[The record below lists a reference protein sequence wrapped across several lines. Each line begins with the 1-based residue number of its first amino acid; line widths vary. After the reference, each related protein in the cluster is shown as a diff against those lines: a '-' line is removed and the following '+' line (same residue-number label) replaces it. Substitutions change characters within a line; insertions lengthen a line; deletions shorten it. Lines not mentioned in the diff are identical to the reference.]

1 MASISPGS
9 SLGRYTIR
17 QRLGEGGMATVYES
31 LDPSLQRYVAI
42 KVLPSYHTE
51 DPSFPERFAQEAQA
65 IARLNHPNI
74 LQVYD
79 FGEDKGFTYIV
90 SPLVPGG
97 TLQHKLIG
105 EMMSIEDVLWYLG
118 PLADA
123 LDFAHTSGIL
133 HRDIKPGNVLLTENN
148 EPILADFGL
157 ARILE
162 ASTRLTQPQQALGT
176 PDYMSP
182 EQVMGKDAD
191 HRADLYA
198 LGIMLYQMMLG
209 RTPYH
214 ADTVAAT
221 LLAHVHGE
229 LPLPSAIK
237 PDIDPAVEMV
247 LLKALAK
254 EPDDRFQSGA
264 EMVHALEAAAGIA
277 TRTAPPP
284 SRAPVP
290 PPPPPTQPATTPAP
304 EAAPVAATPVAEARK
319 GSGIFKWVLG
329 WGVTAAVIV
338 VALGAFFMLQ
348 QNGDEV
354 RSPVLA
360 AVESS
365 TSDASHPVSETPN
378 PAASGETPPSDGA
391 PQAAA
396 AAAPAAEVALVAD
409 QPSDHCA
416 PPTGD
421 AATGAPA
428 NISEALAQLEGM
440 KDRVHTHVANLR
452 GIEKPPH
459 VPTDLR
465 TREQL
470 CDITKGFYRRKEI
483 RDKLF
488 EAEEL
493 YKTLGLMTEDQSL
506 EDKVLAL
513 QLRQV
518 STLLDD
524 RTGEVYVLSD
534 AADITPE
541 LELSYAM
548 AYTGGLLQAL
558 FDVASLS
565 DRTTDTSDRFR
576 AVSALISGDIAMVA
590 GGYPLNE
597 TSNATNAQPRN
608 TGQAG
613 PTENIAT
620 NIPTIVRKLSLFPRT
635 EGKWFVEDLFFN
647 SNSWDT
653 VNRAYDSPPVSTEQ
667 VLHPEKYLANELP
680 VPVSLQGFPTLMNSG
695 WSLTAQDT
703 IGEFLLKSY
712 LEEHL
717 SEEQAAEAAAGW
729 GGDTYIL
736 MSNAELGRLL
746 VGLFTFDT
754 VPDAQDFYS
763 AFEDFM
769 AAATEGTNTEVRPAD
784 TSMTWV
790 TEGGKSVFLG
800 QKLPSAFIIISDDFE
815 AMVEAGNN
823 LVTVMKSPPAGQS
836 Q

>member
-1 MASISPGS
+1 LIPASNVTSRSKS
-9 SLGRYTIR
+9 S
-17 QRLGEGGMATVYES
+17 
-31 LDPSLQRYVAI
+31 
-42 KVLPSYHTE
+42 PSYHTE
-51 DPSFPERFAQEAQA
+51 DPFFPERFAQEAQA

-79 FGEDKGFTYIV
+79 LGEDKGFTYIV

-148 EPILADFGL
+148 EPILVDFGL
-157 ARILE
+157 ARMLE

-198 LGIMLYQMMLG
+198 LGIMLYQMALG

-264 EMVHALEAAAGIA
+264 EMVQALQEASGIA
-277 TRTAPPP
+277 ARTTPPP
-284 SRAPVP
+284 PRAPVT
-290 PPPPPTQPATTPAP
+290 PPPPPTQPDAAP
-304 EAAPVAATPVAEARK
+304 STEAALVTATPVAEARK
-319 GSGIFKWVLG
+319 GSGVFKWILG

-360 AVESS
+360 AVEPSA
-365 TSDASHPVSETPN
+365 SDASPPVSETPN

-391 PQAAA
+391 PHAAA
-396 AAAPAAEVALVAD
+396 AAAPAAEVALVVD
-409 QPSDHCA
+409 QPSDPCA

-440 KDRVHTHVANLR
+440 KDRAHTHVANLR

-470 CDITKGFYRRKEI
+470 CDITKGFYRRKEV

-506 EDKVLAL
+506 EDIVLAL

-518 STLLDD
+518 SALLDD

-597 TSNATNAQPRN
+597 TSDATNSQPGD
-608 TGQAG
+608 TGQAAAL
-613 PTENIAT
+613 ENT
-620 NIPTIVRKLSLFPRT
+620 PTIVRKLSLFPRN

-667 VLHPEKYLANELP
+667 VLHAEKYLANELP
-680 VPVSLQGFPTLMNSG
+680 VPVSLKGFPTLMSAG

-717 SEEQAAEAAAGW
+717 SGDQAEKAAAGW

-736 MSNAELGRLL
+736 MSNAKLGRLL

-754 VPDAQDFYS
+754 VSDAQEFYS

-784 TSMTWV
+784 TSIMWV

-815 AMVEAGNN
+815 AVMEAGNN
-823 LVTVMKSPPAGQS
+823 LVTIMKSPPAGQS

>member
-1 MASISPGS
+1 
-9 SLGRYTIR
+9 
-17 QRLGEGGMATVYES
+17 MATVYES

-105 EMMSIEDVLWYLG
+105 EMMPIEDVLWYLA

-157 ARILE
+157 ARMLE

-198 LGIMLYQMMLG
+198 LGIMLYQMALG

-254 EPDDRFQSGA
+254 EPDDRFQSGS

-277 TRTAPPP
+277 ARTAPPP
-284 SRAPVP
+284 SRAPVT

-319 GSGIFKWVLG
+319 GSGVFKWVLG

-348 QNGDEV
+348 QSGEEV
-354 RSPVLA
+354 QSPVLA
-360 AVESS
+360 AVEPSAAE
-365 TSDASHPVSETPN
+365 ASPPVSEAPN

-396 AAAPAAEVALVAD
+396 APAPAPAAEVAEVALVAD
-409 QPSDHCA
+409 QPSDPCA

-428 NISEALAQLEGM
+428 NIPEALAQLEGM
-440 KDRVHTHVANLR
+440 KDRAHTNVANLR
-452 GIEKPPH
+452 GIENPPP
-459 VPTDLR
+459 VPTDFR

-470 CDITKGFYRRKEI
+470 CDITKGFYRRKEV

-493 YKTLGLMTEDQSL
+493 HKTLGLMTEDQSL
-506 EDKVLAL
+506 EDIVLAL

-518 STLLDD
+518 SALLDD

-541 LELSYAM
+541 LELSYAR
-548 AYTGGLLQAL
+548 AYMGGLLQAL
-558 FDVASLS
+558 YNVASLS
-565 DRTTDTSDRFR
+565 DRTTDSSDRFR

-597 TSNATNAQPRN
+597 TSNATNAQPGD
-608 TGQAG
+608 TGQAA
-613 PTENIAT
+613 PYETP
-620 NIPTIVRKLSLFPRT
+620 PTIVRKLSLFPRT
-635 EGKWFVEDLFFN
+635 EGKWFVEDLFFKN
-647 SNSWDT
+647 NSWDT
-653 VNRAYDSPPVSTEQ
+653 VNQAYSNPPVSTEQ
-667 VLHPEKYLANELP
+667 VLHAEKYFANEQP
-680 VPVSLQGFPTLMNSG
+680 VPVSLQGFPTLMSAG

-736 MSNAELGRLL
+736 MSNAELGRLF

-754 VPDAQDFYS
+754 VPDAEEFYS

-769 AAATEGTNTEVRPAD
+769 AAATEETNTEVRPAD

-815 AMVEAGNN
+815 AMGEAGNN

>member
-1 MASISPGS
+1 M
-9 SLGRYTIR
+9 
-17 QRLGEGGMATVYES
+17 
-31 LDPSLQRYVAI
+31 
-42 KVLPSYHTE
+42 
-51 DPSFPERFAQEAQA
+51 
-65 IARLNHPNI
+65 
-74 LQVYD
+74 
-79 FGEDKGFTYIV
+79 
-90 SPLVPGG
+90 
-97 TLQHKLIG
+97 
-105 EMMSIEDVLWYLG
+105 
-118 PLADA
+118 
-123 LDFAHTSGIL
+123 
-133 HRDIKPGNVLLTENN
+133 
-148 EPILADFGL
+148 
-157 ARILE
+157 
-162 ASTRLTQPQQALGT
+162 
-176 PDYMSP
+176 
-182 EQVMGKDAD
+182 
-191 HRADLYA
+191 
-198 LGIMLYQMMLG
+198 
-209 RTPYH
+209 
-214 ADTVAAT
+214 
-221 LLAHVHGE
+221 
-229 LPLPSAIK
+229 
-237 PDIDPAVEMV
+237 
-247 LLKALAK
+247 
-254 EPDDRFQSGA
+254 
-264 EMVHALEAAAGIA
+264 
-277 TRTAPPP
+277 
-284 SRAPVP
+284 
-290 PPPPPTQPATTPAP
+290 
-304 EAAPVAATPVAEARK
+304 
-319 GSGIFKWVLG
+319 
-329 WGVTAAVIV
+329 
-338 VALGAFFMLQ
+338 ALGAFFMLQ

-360 AVESS
+360 AVEPSA
-365 TSDASHPVSETPN
+365 SDASPPVSETPN

-396 AAAPAAEVALVAD
+396 APAPAAEVTLVAD
-409 QPSDHCA
+409 QPSDPCA

-440 KDRVHTHVANLR
+440 KDRAHTHVANLR
-452 GIEKPPH
+452 GIENPPH

-470 CDITKGFYRRKEI
+470 CGITKGFYRRKEI

-506 EDKVLAL
+506 EDIVLAL

-518 STLLDD
+518 SALLDD

-597 TSNATNAQPRN
+597 TSNATNSQPGD
-608 TGQAG
+608 TGQAAAL
-613 PTENIAT
+613 ENT
-620 NIPTIVRKLSLFPRT
+620 PTIVRKLSLFPRN

-667 VLHPEKYLANELP
+667 VLHAEKYLANELP
-680 VPVSLQGFPTLMNSG
+680 VPVSLKGFPTLMSAG

-717 SEEQAAEAAAGW
+717 SGDQAEKAAAGW

-736 MSNAELGRLL
+736 MSNAKLGRLL

-754 VPDAQDFYS
+754 VSDAQEFYS

-784 TSMTWV
+784 TSIMWV

-815 AMVEAGNN
+815 AVMEAGNN
-823 LVTVMKSPPAGQS
+823 LVTIMKSPPAGQS

>member
-1 MASISPGS
+1 
-9 SLGRYTIR
+9 
-17 QRLGEGGMATVYES
+17 MATVYES

-105 EMMSIEDVLWYLG
+105 EMMPIEDVLWYLG

-157 ARILE
+157 ARMLE

-198 LGIMLYQMMLG
+198 LGIMLYQMALG

-254 EPDDRFQSGA
+254 EPDDRFQSGS

-277 TRTAPPP
+277 ARTAPPP
-284 SRAPVP
+284 SRAPVT
-290 PPPPPTQPATTPAP
+290 PPPPPTQPDTAPSP
-304 EAAPVAATPVAEARK
+304 EAAPVTATPVAEARK

-348 QNGDEV
+348 QSGEEV
-354 RSPVLA
+354 QSPVQA

-365 TSDASHPVSETPN
+365 ASDASPPVSQTPN
-378 PAASGETPPSDGA
+378 PAASGETPPSDSA

-396 AAAPAAEVALVAD
+396 AAAPAAEVALAAD
-409 QPSDHCA
+409 QPSDPCA

-428 NISEALAQLEGM
+428 NISEALAQLEAM
-440 KDRVHTHVANLR
+440 KDRAHTQVANLR
-452 GIEKPPH
+452 SIEKPPH

-470 CDITKGFYRRKEI
+470 CDITKGFYRRKEV

-506 EDKVLAL
+506 EDIVLAL

-518 STLLDD
+518 SVLLDD

-576 AVSALISGDIAMVA
+576 AVSALISGDIAMVV

-597 TSNATNAQPRN
+597 TSNATNAQPGD
-608 TGQAG
+608 TGQAA
-613 PTENIAT
+613 PYETP
-620 NIPTIVRKLSLFPRT
+620 PTIVRKLSLFPRT
-635 EGKWFVEDLFFN
+635 EGKWFVEDLFFKH
-647 SNSWDT
+647 NSWDT
-653 VNRAYDSPPVSTEQ
+653 VNGAYISPPISTEQ
-667 VLHPEKYLANELP
+667 VLHPEKYFANEQP
-680 VPVSLQGFPTLMNSG
+680 VPVSLQGFPTLMSAG

-729 GGDTYIL
+729 GGDTYLL

-754 VPDAQDFYS
+754 VLDAQEFYS